1 MLKYKNLT
9 IIGTSHIAM
18 QSIKEVES
26 LILKIK
32 PSIIALEL
40 DSLRFAAL
48 TKRKRRL
55 NLSQIRKL
63 GFRVYFLSLVGSYI
77 EKKLGKLVKV
87 SPGSEMKKA
96 IALANETK
104 ARIFL
109 IDQDITITLRRLS
122 HSITKKE
129 IFRLLLDFITAPF
142 KKQQYRIDLTKV
154 PSKKIIN
161 EMLNQLKKRY
171 PNIYKT
177 LIKER
182 NIIISKNLK
191 DIMFKYPDEKIIA
204 IVGAGHEDAIIK
216 ELKCA

>member
-26 LILKIK
+26 LILEIK

-40 DSLRFAAL
+40 DPLRFAAL

-55 NLSQIRKL
+55 NLNQIKKL
-63 GFRVYFLSLVGSYI
+63 GFRAYFLSLLGSYI

-96 IALANETK
+96 IVLANETK

-129 IFRLLLDFITAPF
+129 IFRLLLDFTTAPF
-142 KKQQYRIDLTKV
+142 KKQQYKIDLTKV

-182 NIIISKNLK
+182 NLVISKNLK

>member
-18 QSIKEVES
+18 QSIKEVEF
-26 LILKIK
+26 LILKIR
-32 PSIIALEL
+32 PSILALEL
-40 DSLRFAAL
+40 DPLRFAAL
-48 TKRKRRL
+48 TRKKRKL
-55 NLSQIRKL
+55 NFNQIKKL
-63 GFRVYFLSLVGSYI
+63 GFRAYFLSLLGSYI

-104 ARIFL
+104 AKIFL
-109 IDQDITITLRRLS
+109 IDQDITITLRKLS

-142 KKQQYRIDLTKV
+142 KKQKYRIDLTKV

-182 NIIISKNLK
+182 NLIISKNLK
-191 DIMFKYPDEKIIA
+191 DIMFKYPDEKIVAVI
-204 IVGAGHEDAIIK
+204 GAGHEDAIIK